1 MDEDNLIPLYYCV
14 RRGLTDEQ
22 LDAVSS
28 LLCITPVLACVIFDP
43 HDAQAA
49 LHLTSE
55 TMMAP
60 SEALAHKL
68 ARKISMLHGQP
79 LLVMGSCDFID
90 AYFLDGSHLG
100 IGAHA

>member
-22 LDAVSS
+22 LDAVTN

-55 TMMAP
+55 TMMA
-60 SEALAHKL
+60 SNEASAHKL
-68 ARKISMLHGQP
+68 ARKISLMHGQP
-79 LLVMGSCDFID
+79 LLVMGDCDFID
-90 AYFLDGSHLG
+90 AYYLDGTHFG
-100 IGAHA
+100 IRASA

>member
-1 MDEDNLIPLYYCV
+1 VDEENLIPLYYCV

-43 HDAQAA
+43 HDAKAA

-55 TMMAP
+55 TMMAGN
-60 SEALAHKL
+60 EASAHKL
-68 ARKISMLHGQP
+68 ARKISLMHGQP

-90 AYFLDGSHLG
+90 AYFLDGTHLG
-100 IGAHA
+100 IRASA